1 MKLTEFERNFL
12 KARGDEE
19 RFVAK
24 AIYWFHLLLM
34 KVEADPYRQWSHD
47 LLRNYVNAFYEL
59 SLCIN
64 ERNGGDVEYKEK
76 PINIY
81 TDEDSNLTLFFTGL
95 YSPKSYQGLK
105 NGLYFVYDSNHEYVL
120 TMKEILQED
129 KFKGGKELLSKIIH
143 RDSFENELWNNK
155 NLEITEILT
164 PKPLISHTAY
174 NGILKAKTDGTKVYG
189 CEWLHILYDG
199 SDNLPTEF
207 VKSFFCLGFENI
219 NLEKRN
225 EYRKIMIEKMAEAGD
240 ERFEFYQKI
249 LIKTFESQKNID
261 ELPIIFFKKHKKYNY
276 LLPMYLQN
284 STKPDFCIVL
294 EKNENDS
301 SWQPVT
307 SLNMDEAYC
316 DIRIFGKDA
325 ILSVRNW
332 W

>member
-1 MKLTEFERNFL
+1 
-12 KARGDEE
+12 
-19 RFVAK
+19 
-24 AIYWFHLLLM
+24 M
-34 KVEADPYRQWSHD
+34 KVEADPYRLWNHD
-47 LLRNYVNAFYEL
+47 LLRNYVDAFYEL

-64 ERNGGDVEYKEK
+64 ERNDSKGNPNKKEINSQK

-81 TDEDSNLTLFFTGL
+81 TDADSNLTLFFTGL

-105 NGLYFVYDSNHEYVL
+105 NGLYFVYDSKKKYVL
-120 TMKEILQED
+120 TRKEILQED
-129 KFKGGKELLSKIIH
+129 KYKEVKDLLSKIIH

-155 NLEITEILT
+155 DLEITEIPT
-164 PKPLISHTAY
+164 PERLNSQTAY
-174 NGILKAKTDGTKVYG
+174 NDILKAKNDGTKLHG
-189 CEWLHILYDG
+189 WLHILYDG

-219 NLEKRN
+219 NIEKRN
-225 EYRKIMIEKMAEAGD
+225 EYRNIKIKKMAEAGD
-240 ERFEFYQKI
+240 ESFEFYQKI
-249 LIKTFESQKNID
+249 LIETFESQKNID
-261 ELPIIFFKKHKKYNY
+261 ELPIIFYKKHKKYNY
-276 LLPMYLQN
+276 LLPMYLHN

-301 SWQPVT
+301 SWYPVT